1 MDESKADTDVG
12 IEDPDNNKEEKPE
25 AKAKSAKSK
34 LMIMIGAGVAAVL
47 LVGAG
52 AFFFVGG
59 HGEEA
64 EDGASQSTGHGGG
77 HGGGHGEPKKA
88 ANAEMYYSI
97 TPPFIINFQTLG
109 RIRYMQISVDVM
121 TKDPR
126 ALRVMENDL
135 PLIKNNLLALFDAQD
150 FDVMATPQGR
160 QALREA
166 ALEEMQKV
174 MISKIGVPGIESVL
188 FTSFILQ

>member
-1 MDESKADTDVG
+1 MDESKPDKSVG
-12 IEDPDNNKEEKPE
+12 IQDEDDNKEEKPE
-25 AKAKSAKSK
+25 ATAKPAKSK
-34 LMIMIGAGVAAVL
+34 LMIMVGAGVAAVIVL
-47 LVGAG
+47 GAG
-52 AFFFVGG
+52 LFFFLRSPGDHAASG
-59 HGEEA
+59 AEA
-64 EDGASQSTGHGGG
+64 SVQTD
-77 HGGGHGEPKKA
+77 PKKA
-88 ANAEMYYSI
+88 ANVEIYYSI

-121 TKDPR
+121 SRDPR
-126 ALRVMENDL
+126 AIKVMENDL

-166 ALEEMQKV
+166 ALGEVQKIMV
-174 MISKIGVPGIESVL
+174 SKIGVPGIEEVL